1 MKRENKRG
9 NKAPETTTKSQTKLK
24 AEKVVREVEP
34 RKEEIIYIKK
44 KKNEYIYNYQ
54 YQETKELKRN
64 NPRYF
69 GIVEHLRKGDIF
81 GEEIFNKLVHKN
93 NYAHKEEIDQ
103 NYQIQEIRN

>member
-9 NKAPETTTKSQTKLK
+9 NKAPETTTKSQTKSK
-24 AEKVVREVEP
+24 AEKAVREVEP
-34 RKEEIIYIKK
+34 RKEEINYIKK
-44 KKNEYIYNYQ
+44 KK